1 MKQNKNFNFQSMSST
16 NEKMLIIFSWIIV
29 VIIVV
34 LVGLYY
40 GQQVREQEVSIARV
54 QSAAGPAGVEVSSDS
69 DSKVEEGELIV
80 SKEAESVLTDSM
92 TLNKNEFFCVQIGSH
107 GEADFYD
114 ESKADSIIAEFLP
127 KGLYSK
133 KIIIN
138 PAKNQYVVQLG
149 IFKSYED
156 AKTFLNSVKIKNYSA
171 QIVIVPDPN
180 AKIEYSPSAVASGDT
195 KPAAPAKKEIVV
207 STPDSKM
214 VADIKTPLKPEPAA
228 QKTQPQQAVV
238 AVPPVETPAIPAAPV
253 ETPVTPAAPVEPE
266 NKAAAVKVKPVEPE
280 KKAEPV
286 KAAAVAP
293 APRKTETEEAA
304 AEEPSAGDE
313 TPPAED
319 ASAVKPNFKIAAAK
333 KEENKAPVKII
344 NKAPEDEDEITAGD
358 DEFEIVAEDDNEEA
372 SPAAGG
378 SDKKGPYYVQIGTYK
393 SDKNADSL
401 KVKLKKMGVANV
413 AVVPGQLS
421 SGDKVYRVRM
431 TGYAS
436 KESAGKAF
444 NGVKSSFPDVKPYI
458 SK

>member
-1 MKQNKNFNFQSMSST
+1 MKRNKNFNFQSMPSA

-54 QSAAGPAGVEVSSDS
+54 QSSAGSAGVEVSTDS
-69 DSKVEEGELIV
+69 DIKIEEGELSV

-92 TLNKNEFFCVQIGSH
+92 ALNKNEVFCVQLGSYD
-107 GEADFYD
+107 ESDFYD
-114 ESKADSIIAEFLP
+114 EAKADSIITEFLP

-180 AKIEYSPSAVASGDT
+180 AKIEYL
-195 KPAAPAKKEIVV
+195 PAAAASDDSKRPVSEPKEIVV
-207 STPDSKM
+207 STPDSKA
-214 VADIKTPLKPEPAA
+214 VADIKTFDTAPPPAPKKEA
-228 QKTQPQQAVV
+228 QPQRANVSAPSV
-238 AVPPVETPAIPAAPV
+238 KTSVTPFAPV
-253 ETPVTPAAPVEPE
+253 ETS
-266 NKAAAVKVKPVEPE
+266 KASTAVKVKPDEI
-280 KKAEPV
+280 KKNAELV
-286 KAAAVAP
+286 KI
-293 APRKTETEEAA
+293 TA
-304 AEEPSAGDE
+304 AEEPAAGGE
-313 TPPAED
+313 ASFAPEAE
-319 ASAVKPNFKIAAAK
+319 AEAEAAAPSVKTAAVK
-333 KEENKAPVKII
+333 KEEKKSPAAVAAAASKDEGDD
-344 NKAPEDEDEITAGD
+344 EDEDEIIAGD
-358 DEFEIVAEDDNEEA
+358 DEFEVAAEDDDQQAAPA
-372 SPAAGG
+372 SNGP
-378 SDKKGPYYVQIGTYK
+378 DKKGPYYVQIGTYK

-401 KVKLKKMGVANV
+401 KAKLKKMGVANV
-413 AVVPGQLS
+413 AIVPGQLS

-444 NGVKSSFPDVKPYI
+444 NGVKNSFPDVKPYI

>member
-54 QSAAGPAGVEVSSDS
+54 QSEGGPSGVEISSDS
-69 DSKVEEGELIV
+69 DSKVEEGELSV

-92 TLNKNEFFCVQIGSH
+92 ALNKNEVFCVQLGSYD
-107 GEADFYD
+107 EADFYD
-114 ESKADSIIAEFLP
+114 ESKADSIISEFSP

-138 PAKNQYVVQLG
+138 PSKNQYVVQLG

-180 AKIEYSPSAVASGDT
+180 AKIEYLPSAAASGDV
-195 KPAAPAKKEIVV
+195 KQPEPVKKEIVV
-207 STPDSKM
+207 STLDSKI
-214 VADIKTPLKPEPAA
+214 VDDIKTPVKPEPVE
-228 QKTQPQQAVV
+228 QKTPPQQAVV
-238 AVPPVETPAIPAAPV
+238 TEPPVKTP
-253 ETPVTPAAPVEPE
+253 ETPAAPVEIEKVAVP
-266 NKAAAVKVKPVEPE
+266 VKVKPAEPE
-280 KKAEPV
+280 KIIEPV
-286 KAAAVAP
+286 KVTAVSSEP
-293 APRKTETEEAA
+293 PKTEAEETA
-304 AEEPSAGDE
+304 AEELAAGGE
-313 TPPAED
+313 THQSQA
-319 ASAVKPNFKIAAAK
+319 AKSNFKIAAAK
-333 KEENKAPVKII
+333 KEEKKATVKIAAKPVEA
-344 NKAPEDEDEITAGD
+344 KAEDEITAGD
-358 DEFEIVAEDDNEEA
+358 DEFEIVADEDDGEEA
-372 SPAAGG
+372 VSAPAAGG

-401 KVKLKKMGVANV
+401 KVKLKKMGVSNV
-413 AVVPGQLS
+413 AIVPGQLS

-431 TGYAS
+431 TGYSS

-444 NGVKSSFPDVKPYI
+444 NGVKNSFPEVKPYI
-458 SK
+458 SR